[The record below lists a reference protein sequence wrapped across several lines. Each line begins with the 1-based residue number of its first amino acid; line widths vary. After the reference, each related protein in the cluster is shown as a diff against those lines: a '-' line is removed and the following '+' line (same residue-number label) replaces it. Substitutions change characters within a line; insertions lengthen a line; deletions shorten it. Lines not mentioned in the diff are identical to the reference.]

1 MTGVPA
7 ARPTFILSFDCEGN
21 WGMMDHLAQH
31 GRLASADLVA
41 AYERLLVLLERRQVR
56 ATFAFVGAFAMSEEE
71 ARANLPLF
79 TETGPR
85 ARRWLAPFMEDFQAR
100 RTDGWFA
107 PAAAAAVRRRGLH
120 ELGSHGFSHLPLVEG
135 DISVQDFDHEL
146 AGVRKTSAFA
156 GEKELTLV
164 YPRNQIGYAREL
176 GRHGF
181 VGYRDTLAV
190 QKHQRSSRWRHLFD
204 EANPFPASQEH
215 AGGDDAVAR
224 IPAGRM
230 LNWRSGA
237 RAAIP
242 IAWTARLWR
251 KTLDDAVRTCG
262 TAHVWSHP
270 HNFITGRDMFDLLDS
285 VLKAA
290 APRIHAGELWN
301 PTMREYALPHRKAGP
316 SA

>member
-1 MTGVPA
+1 M
-7 ARPTFILSFDCEGN
+7 
-21 WGMMDHLAQH
+21 
-31 GRLASADLVA
+31 GRLSVHGARTAGRA
-41 AYERLLVLLERRQVR
+41 GRR
-56 ATFAFVGAFAMSEEE
+56 
-71 ARANLPLF
+71 
-79 TETGPR
+79 
-85 ARRWLAPFMEDFQAR
+85 RRGE
-100 RTDGWFA
+100 
-107 PAAAAAVRRRGLH
+107 RRGLH
-120 ELGSHGFSHLPLVEG
+120 ELGSHGFS
-135 DISVQDFDHEL
+135 ISPRGRRYQRQDFDHEL

-251 KTLDDAVRTCG
+251 KTLDDAVRTG
-262 TAHVWSHP
+262 GAAHVWSHP

-290 APRIHAGELWN
+290 APRIRG
-301 PTMREYALPHRKAGP
+301 RALEHDARVCARPSQTGP